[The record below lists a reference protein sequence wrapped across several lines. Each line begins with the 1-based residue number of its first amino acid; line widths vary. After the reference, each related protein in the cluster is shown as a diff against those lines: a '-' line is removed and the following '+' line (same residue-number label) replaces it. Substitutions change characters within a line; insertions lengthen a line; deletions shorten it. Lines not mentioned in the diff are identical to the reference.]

1 MVQIEIDF
9 LLVRHGRN
17 SIRKNFLCKGLLISK
32 GLFGVSILPKK
43 ERKQVNLRYDSTVGW
58 IFSFVFWENS
68 GYQQVLSKLTDL

>member
-9 LLVRHGRN
+9 LLVGHGRN
-17 SIRKNFLCKGLLISK
+17 PIRKNCECKGQLISK

-68 GYQQVLSKLTDL
+68 GY